1 VRVWSDWITAK
12 AWRRVLFVLVC
23 VAPLVSGVVSRISKG
38 SIWFQDF
45 DAVACAGERLAAG
58 LSIYEQEPVCAGMEP
73 TGFVYLP
80 WVARAFNA
88 VSQAVGPDGL
98 KWSYAA
104 IYVAAFALL
113 GWAAF
118 FNRRAAGSMWDRLP
132 VLGLVTGSTIYWGN
146 VAPILHA
153 FVVAAAL
160 VAARHPAVFALA
172 LAMAAAVK
180 PVFLTYGLVLLVLPI
195 PVWKRLALGGLAAAL
210 GLAPTV
216 HFMLT
221 GDEMAA
227 QWQAN
232 LDWFVYRVQP
242 GDGFLGWLFLLGA
255 DTGSLA
261 AQVGWAVFAG
271 VVTVAVIALSV
282 RGGLSP
288 EQRVWLGMGAG
299 ALANPRIVPLD
310 VLMLAAL
317 VGAVIHIARTAAASD
332 VARKWA
338 VGLSVGA
345 AILGAL
351 GNSLDAGDYTPKVFT
366 LVITGVLVWLAVTV
380 SGKTQPG
387 ANNTHP

>member
-1 VRVWSDWITAK
+1 MRVWSDWVAAK

-23 VAPLVSGVVSRISKG
+23 VAPLISGVVSRITKG

-45 DAVACAGERLAAG
+45 DAVACAGQRLAAG
-58 LSIYEQEPVCAGMEP
+58 LAIYEQEPTCDGMEP

-80 WVARAFNA
+80 WIARVFHA
-88 VSQAVGPDGL
+88 VSQAIGHDGL
-98 KWSYAA
+98 KWLYIA
-104 IYVAAFALL
+104 IYVAAFAFL

-118 FNRRAAGSMWDRLP
+118 LNRRAAGSLWDRLP

-153 FVVAAAL
+153 FVAAAAL
-160 VAARHPAVFALA
+160 LAARHPAAFALA

-180 PVFLTYGLVLLVLPI
+180 PVFLTYGIVLLVLPI
-195 PVWKRLALGGLAAAL
+195 PVWKRLALGGAAAAL
-210 GLAPTV
+210 GLAPTL
-216 HFMLT
+216 HFMVA
-221 GDEMAA
+221 GGEMAA

-242 GDGFLGWLFLLGA
+242 GDGFLGWLFLIGA

-261 AQVGWAVFAG
+261 AQGGWAAFAA
-271 VVTVAVIALSV
+271 VVTIAAVALAV
-282 RGGLSP
+282 RGGFTP
-288 EQRVWLGMGAG
+288 EQRIWLGMGAG

-317 VGAVIHIARTAAASD
+317 VGAVIHAARNAEMSD
-332 VARKWA
+332 LARKWA

-351 GNSLDAGDYTPKVFT
+351 GNSLDAGDYTPKIFT
-366 LVITGVLVWLAVTV
+366 LAVTV
-380 SGKTQPG
+380 VLVWMG
-387 ANNTHP
+387 AVVSRRQGAAGT